1 MAEDQWKH
9 WSPSERTRWKSAYAW
24 MWRQDA
30 DSETANKKEMEG
42 DKNSEEQYSLRQS
55 QLQIFIRTPET
66 YIAWTWHF
74 ILVCQ
79 TAISPLLQK
88 QKKLL
93 CKYTPCSTEDCWV
106 TGLRKKDKMVS
117 CELPRTV
124 KNSYQNSLCEALFL
138 LLSYPDKTMP

>member
-30 DSETANKKEMEG
+30 DSENANKKEMEG
-42 DKNSEEQYSLRQS
+42 DKNSEEQYSLRQWAS
-55 QLQIFIRTPET
+55 DLYQNTWNIHCLDMTLYSCLPNSNKPT
-66 YIAWTWHF
+66 IAK
-74 ILVCQ
+74 
-79 TAISPLLQK
+79 A
-88 QKKLL
+88 KKLL

-117 CELPRTV
+117 CELLRTV
-124 KNSYQNSLCEALFL
+124 KNRYQNSLCETLFL